1 MAISDAHFK
10 APVGAK
16 ASGAS
21 MDIPIEAL
29 SIVGGVAALFL
40 IVLAVIWMRISRAGQ
55 VPDQ

>member
-10 APVGAK
+10 TPVGAK
-16 ASGAS
+16 GSGGS
-21 MDIPIEAL
+21 LDIPVEAL
-29 SIVGGVAALFL
+29 SIVGGVAVVVL